1 MGWIKEF
8 KDFASKGNLIDVA
21 VAFVMGGAFGKV
33 VSSFTSDIVSPLIT
47 LITGGVD
54 FSKKEIV
61 LKAATPV
68 LNAAGEVEKTIEAVT
83 LKWGAL
89 VTAMI
94 DFVIVAF
101 AMFMVVKAINAI
113 RKKQEEAPAG
123 PSSTDQ
129 LLMEIRD
136 SLKK

>member
-1 MGWIKEF
+1 
-8 KDFASKGNLIDVA
+8 
-21 VAFVMGGAFGKV
+21 
-33 VSSFTSDIVSPLIT
+33 
-47 LITGGVD
+47 VD
-54 FSKKEIV
+54 FSKKELV
-61 LKAATPV
+61 LKAAQPV
-68 LNAAGEVEKTIEAVT
+68 MNDKGERESTIEAVT

-89 VTAMI
+89 LTAAI
-94 DFVIVAF
+94 DFIIVAF

-136 SLKK
+136 ALKK